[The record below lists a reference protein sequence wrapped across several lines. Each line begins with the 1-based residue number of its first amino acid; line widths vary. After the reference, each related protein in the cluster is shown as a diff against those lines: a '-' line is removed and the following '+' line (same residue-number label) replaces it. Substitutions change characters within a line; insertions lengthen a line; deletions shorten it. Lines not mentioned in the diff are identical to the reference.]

1 MVWRRWSTP
10 TLMHT
15 SRPRPIT
22 LSLRALTHTRT
33 PATRHSGIAYG
44 RYSTL
49 ALVTEPNRRA
59 VSTSNSLGVSRRC
72 MKVETEPR
80 PPPMM
85 MPTSSITCMLPERPR
100 SSQPYSSTDSATIA
114 TTCSRNCSVS
124 CSIVT
129 PATPRKYT
137 AAVWIAVYR
146 DSKPMID
153 GVMMRLLVTV
163 WKAMVA
169 VAWQNAATPTTTSE
183 VTRISAISQKP
194 LEQIGRASCRERGT
208 QRGGHVTGVQTCA
221 LPISPATPRKYT
233 AAVWIAVYRD
243 SKPMID
249 GVMMRLLV
257 TVWKAMVA
265 VAWQNAATP
274 MTTSEVPRI
283 SAISQ
288 KPLEPTGIGLPTASR
303 PSAKPPAIRTSA
315 VRTIQ

>member
-1 MVWRRWSTP
+1 
-10 TLMHT
+10 
-15 SRPRPIT
+15 
-22 LSLRALTHTRT
+22 
-33 PATRHSGIAYG
+33 
-44 RYSTL
+44 TL

-85 MPTSSITCMLPERPR
+85 MPTSSITCMLAERPR

-169 VAWQNAATPTTTSE
+169 VAWQNAATPMTTSE
-183 VTRISAISQKP
+183 VTRTSATSQ
-194 LEQIGRASCRERGT
+194 R
-208 QRGGHVTGVQTCA
+208 
-221 LPISPATPRKYT
+221 
-233 AAVWIAVYRD
+233 
-243 SKPMID
+243 
-249 GVMMRLLV
+249 
-257 TVWKAMVA
+257 
-265 VAWQNAATP
+265 
-274 MTTSEVPRI
+274 
-283 SAISQ
+283 
-288 KPLEPTGIGLPTASR
+288 PLEPTGIGSPTASR
-303 PSAKPPAIRTSA
+303 PSAKPPAVRTSA
-315 VRTIQ
+315 VRTIQERRRADASGKGPKSARGAPPGPRDRAVSVGEVAMAPVAEAGEPDTSRTGWKTSDMAPLPQDHGDEHGGAQHAQDQGDRHLEGHDDGAGDQIAQGDDGDAEQGHPGQVAAQVVP